1 MIKCENGFLEIKGE
15 KTKIMADAVCILKA
29 LKQSL
34 SQKDYEKVIEIS
46 EMTDEEVKNE
56 VQEQENDL
64 NRMANMFFKMLF
76 SKDGE

>member
-34 SQKDYEKVIEIS
+34 SQEDYEKVIEIS
-46 EMTDEEVKNE
+46 EMTDEDVKRK
-56 VQEQENDL
+56 VQERKDEL
-64 NRMANMFFKMLF
+64 NRMANQFFRMLF
-76 SKDGE
+76 SGEGE